1 MEDSRVGITKQALK
15 KLEQS
20 LDNPPGRLKLD
31 YFSQSNFIGLFVQE
45 DYYKYLTG
53 VTAQFVAELK
63 KSGKT
68 VNPLYND
75 HVCSKLSLTLK

>member
-31 YFSQSNFIGLFVQE
+31 YFSQSNFIGLFVPE

-63 KSGKT
+63 KSGKLN
-68 VNPLYND
+68 VHEL
-75 HVCSKLSLTLK
+75 